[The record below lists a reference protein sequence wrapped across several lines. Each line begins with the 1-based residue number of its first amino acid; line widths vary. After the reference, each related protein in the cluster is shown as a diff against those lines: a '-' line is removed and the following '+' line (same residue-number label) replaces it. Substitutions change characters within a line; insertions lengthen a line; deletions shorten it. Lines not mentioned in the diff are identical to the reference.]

1 MGVLGSLATACAD
14 DPPDLVRQTVGPSGG
29 LVTSEDGVLSI
40 VFHPGSLSESMDIEI
55 VPSDEPPPI
64 FGPAYRVRPDIELL
78 VDVEVSYRRAL
89 PADPGGVAV
98 AAIRLEDYVSEEG
111 YWVPLPRV
119 SLHEPSGTVVGHD
132 AELSLFYG
140 LLEAG
145 GSPATI
151 GPAPDTGGS
160 TNPSDETCG
169 NGSPEEGELCYRVA
183 DFEMGV
189 GPVDVTLGDF
199 DEDGS
204 LDVATVNRDETFS
217 VRLGD
222 GGGGFGSLRSAAAG
236 LGPTAIDSGAFD
248 ANPGDDLVITLAEA
262 NEVLVL
268 HSQGDGS
275 FNPVSLPF
283 SGMAPSEVVATD
295 VSGDGIADILVANA
309 GSSSIS
315 YFPVMGSPGPEIVFG
330 STPVVAPTGFAAGQY
345 SSSSDFFV
353 DVLCFGGGIFTVLPG
368 IPEGGLSAPA
378 GADEVGSTELRRA
391 VGGEFGGSLVA
402 GDAAVADFAQG
413 GVHVLLS
420 DGQPGSFIS
429 VQFYATGAGAVDVA
443 VGDFDGD
450 LLLDL
455 AVANHED
462 DTVTVLRNLDDGT
475 WGEAADYAT
484 GPGPSGLAVGDLTGD
499 GIVDIVVATETG
511 NGITVLI
518 SNP

>member
-1 MGVLGSLATACAD
+1 
-14 DPPDLVRQTVGPSGG
+14 
-29 LVTSEDGVLSI
+29 SI
-40 VFHPGSLSESMDIEI
+40 VFHPGSLSESTEIEI

-98 AAIRLEDYVSEEG
+98 AAIRLEDYVSEQG

-132 AELSLFYG
+132 SELSLFYG

-151 GPAPDTGGS
+151 GPEPGDGGGS

-169 NGSPEEGELCYRVA
+169 DGTAEPGELCYRA
-183 DFEMGV
+183 TPLEMGG

-199 DEDGS
+199 DGDGL
-204 LDVATVNRDETFS
+204 LDVATANRDGTFS

-222 GGGGFGSLRSAAAG
+222 GGGGFGPLLSAAAG
-236 LGPTAIDSGAFD
+236 AGPTAIGSAAFD

-262 NEVLVL
+262 NEVLVM
-268 HSQGDGS
+268 HSRGDGR
-275 FNPVSLPF
+275 FDPVSLPF
-283 SGMAPSEVVATD
+283 SGMAPTEVVVTD
-295 VSGDGIADILVANA
+295 VGGDGVSDILVANS
-309 GSSSIS
+309 GSGTVS
-315 YFPVMGSPGPEIVFG
+315 YFPVMGSPGSEISYG
-330 STPVVAPTGFAAGQY
+330 SFPVETPTGLAVGQY
-345 SSSSDFFV
+345 SSSSDFNA
-353 DVLCFGGGIFTVLPG
+353 DLLCFGGGIFTVLPG
-368 IPEGGLSAPA
+368 TPEGALSPPA
-378 GADEVGSTELRRA
+378 GGEGLGSMELRRA
-391 VGGEFGGSLVA
+391 VGGEFGGSPVA

-413 GVHVLLS
+413 GVHVLLG

-429 VQFYATGAGAVDVA
+429 VVFYATGDGAVDVA
-443 VGDFDGD
+443 AGDFDGD
-450 LLLDL
+450 MLVDL
-455 AVANHED
+455 VVANQED
-462 DTVTVLRNLDDGT
+462 DTATVLRNLGDGT
-475 WGEAADYAT
+475 WGEPANFAT
-484 GPGPSGLAVGDLTGD
+484 GAGPSGIALGDLTGD

-511 NGITVLI
+511 NGITVLT